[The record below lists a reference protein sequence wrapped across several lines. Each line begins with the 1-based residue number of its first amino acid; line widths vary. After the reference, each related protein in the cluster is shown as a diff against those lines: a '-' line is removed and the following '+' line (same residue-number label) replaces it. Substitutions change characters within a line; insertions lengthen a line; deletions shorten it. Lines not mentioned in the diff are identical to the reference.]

1 MVIPINIWCPCF
13 ITTWCEGYYTN
24 AMKANQGVIM
34 LYKDTGVNASN
45 KKITGEVF
53 CQGT

>member
-1 MVIPINIWCPCF
+1 
-13 ITTWCEGYYTN
+13 
-24 AMKANQGVIM
+24 MKANQGIMM
-34 LYKDTGVNASN
+34 LYEATGVNASN